1 MFRRHVLKDLSSY
14 IDNQL
19 SERKKQKVE
28 NHLKECKIC
37 SEELAKLKLLSEK
50 LKTWQV
56 AGPDSNFES
65 SVSGGIVQEELKKE
79 EVKMKNKTWTILIPS
94 GVIAGILVFLFVGQ
108 TYLKRNMQGQLR
120 TATDEIVEQYS
131 PNKKQYES
139 DYLSRQIGK
148 DMLISKAVGHEKVSE
163 KVSYGDLGDL
173 RFEGTAT
180 NQFVSNAASEGG
192 FSKISR
198 VSPAESSGYKANLE
212 ASLGEGSVIVIQP
225 SLPAIGEGDK
235 IIRYA
240 DVWLEVK
247 DGADTYTRAGEIC
260 VKYGGYIHHSDFR
273 KDTEGREAGSITMRI
288 PKEKYAVVLDELR
301 GLGIVEN
308 VNTSS
313 QDVSQQYVSL
323 KAELEAAMKVYEK
336 ALEALKKRQPTVSDA
351 VRMESELTPI
361 LKRVENLKNQLDKLE
376 NSVNFATVNIYFHE
390 PKVSLKVLKETKKD
404 IQQSMITARI
414 NAVKLFA
421 KIIKAIPNII
431 VFVVWAAIVIAALFL
446 LKYWIVRLFKRE

>member
-1 MFRRHVLKDLSSY
+1 MFRLHVLKDLSSY
-14 IDNQL
+14 TDNEL

-28 NHLKECKIC
+28 NHLQQCKTC
-37 SEELAKLKLLSEK
+37 SQELARLKLLSEK

-56 AGPDSNFES
+56 AGLDSNFEG
-65 SVSGGIVQEELKKE
+65 SVSSGIVQEELEKE

-108 TYLKRNMQGQLR
+108 TYLKRNMQGRLR
-120 TATDEIVEQYS
+120 IATDEIGEQYS
-131 PNKKQYES
+131 PNKEQYEA
-139 DYLSRQIGK
+139 DYLSSQISK
-148 DMLISKAVGHEKVSE
+148 DMLISRAVGHEKTSGAVYGGAVVYDKISEATGHDLKTFDGQLSPSARRFNESPSVSE
-163 KVSYGDLGDL
+163 
-173 RFEGTAT
+173 
-180 NQFVSNAASEGG
+180 
-192 FSKISR
+192 SK
-198 VSPAESSGYKANLE
+198 AGNLE
-212 ASLGEGSVIVIQP
+212 AYSGEGSVIVIQP

-260 VKYGGYIHHSDFR
+260 VKYGGYIYHSDFR
-273 KDTEGREAGSITMRI
+273 KDPEGREAGSITMRI
-288 PKEKYAVVLDELR
+288 PKEKYAAVLDELR
-301 GLGIVEN
+301 RLGTVEN

-431 VFVVWAAIVIAALFL
+431 VFVVWAAIIIAALFL
-446 LKYWIVRLFKRE
+446 LKYWIVRLSKRE

>member
-14 IDNQL
+14 IDNEL
-19 SERKKQKVE
+19 LERKKQEVE
-28 NHLKECKIC
+28 NHLKQCETC
-37 SEELAKLKLLSEK
+37 SQELARLRLLSEK

-56 AGPDSNFES
+56 PGLVSDLGH
-65 SVSGGIVQEELKKE
+65 SVNSEIVRKELEKE
-79 EVKMKNKTWTILIPS
+79 EVKMKKKTWTILIPS

-108 TYLKRNMQGQLR
+108 TYLKRSMQARLT
-120 TATDEIVEQYS
+120 TATDEIGEQYS
-131 PNKKQYES
+131 PNRKQYEPYYMGS
-139 DYLSRQIGK
+139 EID
-148 DMLISKAVGHEKVSE
+148 EKVAVLRAGNIAIAS
-163 KVSYGDLGDL
+163 LGDMIDTSRSSTYVKNNKTQNL
-173 RFEGTAT
+173 
-180 NQFVSNAASEGG
+180 VSSIYPASAVNE
-192 FSKISR
+192 FKNPE
-198 VSPAESSGYKANLE
+198 SPS
-212 ASLGEGSVIVIQP
+212 GEGSVIVIQP

-247 DGADTYTRAGEIC
+247 DGADTYTKAGGIC
-260 VKYGGYIHHSDFR
+260 LKYGGYIHHSDFR

-288 PKEKYAVVLDELR
+288 PKEKYAAVLDELR

-313 QDVSQQYVSL
+313 QDVSQQYVSF
-323 KAELEAAMKVYEK
+323 KAELGAAMKVYEK
-336 ALEALKKRQPTVSDA
+336 ALEVLKKRQPTVSDA

-361 LKRVENLKNQLDKLE
+361 LKRVENLKNQLEKLE

-404 IQQSMITARI
+404 IQQSMITAGI

-421 KIIKAIPNII
+421 KIIKAIPNFI
-431 VFVVWAAIVIAALFL
+431 VFVVWVAVAIGVLFL
-446 LKYWIVRLFKRE
+446 LKYWIIRLFKRE